1 MIENKIT
8 HLSLIIPCYNEEAT
22 LAESLKR
29 AAAIGSDTLKLE
41 FIIIDDASKDRS
53 VEIIKEFAKTQPN
66 VQLVEQPV
74 NRGKGAALR
83 AGFGK
88 ATGEYVA
95 IQDADLEY
103 NPQDLLKMVPILNEN
118 RADVVYG
125 TRFRGENFHSTP
137 YGLMHRIGNEL
148 LTFASNLFTG
158 IWLSD
163 METCYKMFRREIIQS
178 LDLCEERFGIE
189 PEITAKW
196 ARLRIN
202 GKRPR
207 FAEVPVEYKGRSYE
221 DGKKIGMKDAFRAFY
236 CIVKYRFL

>member
-1 MIENKIT
+1 MANHNVT
-8 HLSLIIPCYNEEAT
+8 TLSLIIPCYNEEAT
-22 LAESLKR
+22 LAESLRR
-29 AAAIGSDTLKLE
+29 AAAIGSDALKLE
-41 FIIIDDASKDRS
+41 FIIIDDASKDKS
-53 VEIIKEFAKTQPN
+53 VEIIKAFANSHPN
-66 VQLVEQPV
+66 VHLIQQPV

-83 AGFGK
+83 AGFEK
-88 ATGEYVA
+88 ATGQYVA

-103 NPQDLLKMVPILNEN
+103 NPQDLLKMVPLLNDDK
-118 RADVVYG
+118 ADVVYG

-178 LDLCEERFGIE
+178 LTLCEERFGIE

-196 ARLRIN
+196 SRIRVN
-202 GKRPR
+202 GKRLR

-221 DGKKIGMKDAFRAFY
+221 DGKKIGMKDAVRAFY
-236 CIVKYRFL
+236 CIVKYRFF